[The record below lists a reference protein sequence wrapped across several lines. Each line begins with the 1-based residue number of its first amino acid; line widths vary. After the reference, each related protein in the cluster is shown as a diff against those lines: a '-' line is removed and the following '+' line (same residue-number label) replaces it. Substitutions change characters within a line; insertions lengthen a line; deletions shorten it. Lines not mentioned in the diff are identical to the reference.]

1 MRDWPS
7 FAFGACGL
15 KPNIRFLEK
24 SCSIYN
30 FKLFV
35 KTCLIDIFHNN
46 EHIDTEQIQYRGD
59 IFVHALQFKFYY
71 CMKSHLDET
80 TEVHVSKSINLF

>member
-15 KPNIRFLEK
+15 KPNILWKKVAAF
-24 SCSIYN
+24 IN

-35 KTCLIDIFHNN
+35 KTCLIHLFHYN
-46 EHIDTEQIQYRGD
+46 EHIDTEQIQY
-59 IFVHALQFKFYY
+59 
-71 CMKSHLDET
+71 
-80 TEVHVSKSINLF
+80 